1 MNTSLLE
8 SIQNSFNYVL
18 GQTVNEMVIYVPKI
32 LGALVVFLV
41 GLAIAKMLKRVVVKL
56 LEALRITNLVQNT
69 PVEHFLKNADATH
82 KIEEIIGGTFYW
94 IVMLI
99 VLHTTVAVLGLNTV
113 SFVLDKLLS
122 YLPHVFSAVI
132 VLVFGVLLAGLVEGV
147 VKGSIRSID
156 GKASRLLGKLSSY
169 LVVTLAI
176 LASVS
181 ELGIASDFIMVLFIG
196 FIAMISLG
204 FGLAIG
210 LGGQEVIKKI
220 LDNWYSQFQK
230 ETKE

>member
-8 SIQNSFNYVL
+8 SMQNSFNYIL
-18 GQTVNEMVIYVPKI
+18 GQTVSEIVVYVPRI
-32 LGALVVFLV
+32 FGALVIFLV

-56 LEALRITNLVQNT
+56 LEAMRITSLVQNT

-82 KIEEIIGGTFYW
+82 KIEEIIGSIFYW
-94 IVMLI
+94 IMMLI

-113 SFVLDKLLS
+113 SFVLDKLLF
-122 YLPHVFSAVI
+122 YLPHVFSSVI
-132 VLVFGVLLAGLVEGV
+132 VLVFGVLLAGVVESV

-176 LASVS
+176 LASIS
-181 ELGIASDFIMVLFIG
+181 ELGIASDFIMVILIG
-196 FIAMISLG
+196 VVATMSLG

-210 LGGQEVIKKI
+210 LGGQDVVRKM

>member
-8 SIQNSFNYVL
+8 NMQSSFNYVL
-18 GQTVNEMVIYVPKI
+18 GQIVNEMVIYVPKI
-32 LGALVVFLV
+32 LGALVIFLV
-41 GLAIAKMLKRVVVKL
+41 GLAIAKMLKRVVVRL
-56 LEALRITNLVQNT
+56 LEALRISSLVQNT

-82 KIEEIIGGTFYW
+82 KIEEIIGGIFYW
-94 IVMLI
+94 IVMLL
-99 VLHTTVAVLGLNTV
+99 VLNTAVAVLGLNTV

-132 VLVFGVLLAGLVEGV
+132 VLVFGVLLAGLVESV

-156 GKASRLLGKLSSY
+156 GKAARLLGKLSSY

-181 ELGIASDFIMVLFIG
+181 ELGIASDFIMVILIG
-196 FIAMISLG
+196 VVATMSIG
-204 FGLAIG
+204 FGLALG
-210 LGGQEVIKKI
+210 LGGQEVVRKM
-220 LDNWYSQFQK
+220 LNSWYSQFQK